1 MSDIA
6 AAEELFFT
14 RTGLDQ
20 ARVDRVVGD
29 ALNGAD
35 DGELFLE
42 YAQSESFVFD
52 DG

>member
-20 ARVDRVVGD
+20 ARVDRVVGE

-35 DGELFLE
+35 DGELFRGIRPVGELRLR
-42 YAQSESFVFD
+42 
-52 DG
+52 